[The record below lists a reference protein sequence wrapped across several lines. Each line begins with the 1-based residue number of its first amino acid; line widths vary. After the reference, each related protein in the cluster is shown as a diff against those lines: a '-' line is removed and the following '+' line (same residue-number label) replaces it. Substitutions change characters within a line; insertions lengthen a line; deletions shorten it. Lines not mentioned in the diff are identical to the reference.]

1 MEDKSPQAVIT
12 ERALRVALSIA
23 AAHDRDVE
31 STELIYFGCNVTIR
45 LHPFD
50 IVARVSG
57 RAGGFSSHADARR
70 RKLDASR
77 YLAAAGAPVISPSDK
92 IAAGSHEEDRVLVS
106 F

>member
-1 MEDKSPQAVIT
+1 MT
-12 ERALRVALSIA
+12 ERALSAALSIA
-23 AAHDRDVE
+23 VAHDLDVA

-70 RKLDASR
+70 RKLNASR